1 MSQSPAQVPFGSDLR
16 AALVAMV
23 RKRVPES
30 EVEDI
35 VQQALTEAIESPHA
49 PKESEAFR
57 RWIFGVAKHKVIDY
71 HRRAGRETFD
81 MPEIAGNAA
90 PHVEADMLRWAERN
104 IPDSPENQKTLDW
117 MLREG
122 EGEKLESIAASEKM
136 PAPRVRQR
144 VSRLRRH
151 LKDNWQREVAL
162 LAALG
167 VVIGAIVFL
176 FLRDKDDP
184 SIKGDPN
191 VADPRA
197 FEMRKKAL
205 EQCNQAKWKECVDGL
220 DEAKRL
226 DPAGD
231 TAPAVKRAREDAAK
245 ALSPAP
251 QPSSNLDPAPTTAP
265 PEPTT
270 TAPAPSAIGSGFVPS
285 MRFGDPSSSDM
296 SDSLGTVPQP
306 KGKAPVLAKPR
317 APLPSK
323 SDSFGTPAVPGTT
336 PAPVPT
342 PSPQS
347 SAFAPASKEPEPSKD
362 VKAPAPTKAPA
373 PSKKG
378 GGGKPGVTS
387 DSFGSDFP
395 SKGSAK

>member
-1 MSQSPAQVPFGSDLR
+1 MTQPSAQVPFGNDLR

-49 PKESEAFR
+49 PKETEAFR

-81 MPEIAGNAA
+81 MPEVAGNAA

-176 FLRDKDDP
+176 FVRGKEDP
-184 SIKGDPN
+184 SIKGDPT

-197 FEMRKKAL
+197 FEMRKKAI

-251 QPSSNLDPAPTTAP
+251 QPSANPDPVPTTAP
-265 PEPTT
+265 PEPTSAKDPT
-270 TAPAPSAIGSGFVPS
+270 PAPSAIGSALAP
-285 MRFGDPSSSDM
+285 MNFGDPSSSDF
-296 SDSLGTVPQP
+296 SDSMGSIPQP
-306 KGKAPVLAKPR
+306 KGKSQAPRLAKPQ
-317 APLPSK
+317 APPPSK
-323 SDSFGTPAVPGTT
+323 ESKPDAFGTPAAPATT
-336 PAPVPT
+336 PAPF
-342 PSPQS
+342 S
-347 SAFAPASKEPEPSKD
+347 SSLPEPSKD
-362 VKAPAPTKAPA
+362 DGRKAPLPPTPKKA
-373 PSKKG
+373 
-378 GGGKPGVTS
+378 GGGKPGATKAGPS
-387 DSFGSDFP
+387 FDS
-395 SKGSAK
+395 K

>member
-1 MSQSPAQVPFGSDLR
+1 MSQPTAPVPFGNDLR

-23 RKRVPES
+23 KKRVPES

-35 VQQALTEAIESPHA
+35 VQQALTEALESPHA
-49 PKESEAFR
+49 PQETEAFR
-57 RWIFGVAKHKVIDY
+57 RWIFGVTKHKVIDY

-81 MPEIAGNAA
+81 LPEVAGNAA
-90 PHVEADMLRWAERN
+90 PHVEADMLRWAARN
-104 IPDSPENQKTLDW
+104 IPEGTENEKTLDW

-176 FLRDKDDP
+176 FVRAHGTSDDP
-184 SIKGDPN
+184 NINRDPN

-197 FEMRKKAL
+197 FEMRKRAL
-205 EQCNQAKWKECVDGL
+205 EQCNQSKWKECVDGL

-231 TAPAVKRAREDAAK
+231 TAPPVTRAREDAAK
-245 ALSPAP
+245 ALSPSPTPSAA
-251 QPSSNLDPAPTTAP
+251 PSSNVDPVPTTAP
-265 PEPTT
+265 PLDQKDPKTPT
-270 TAPAPSAIGSGFVPS
+270 PAPTGSGALFN
-285 MRFGDPSSSDM
+285 DPSTIDFGSD
-296 SDSLGTVPQP
+296 SVGSLGTTKQS
-306 KGKAPVLAKPR
+306 KAPTPRLAKPQ
-317 APLPSK
+317 APTKP
-323 SDSFGTPAVPGTT
+323 DS
-336 PAPVPT
+336 T
-342 PSPQS
+342 PSPASTEPPPPPRPAS
-347 SAFAPASKEPEPSKD
+347 SAFPAAPTKGGSGVTGGKKPASKAMD
-362 VKAPAPTKAPA
+362 
-373 PSKKG
+373 
-378 GGGKPGVTS
+378 
-387 DSFGSDFP
+387 FGS
-395 SKGSAK
+395 K

>member
-1 MSQSPAQVPFGSDLR
+1 MSQPTAPVPFGNDLR

-23 RKRVPES
+23 KKRVPES

-35 VQQALTEAIESPHA
+35 VQQALTEALESPHA
-49 PKESEAFR
+49 PQETEAFR
-57 RWIFGVAKHKVIDY
+57 RWIFGVTKHKVIDY

-81 MPEIAGNAA
+81 MPDVAGTAA

-104 IPDSPENQKTLDW
+104 VPEGVENQKTLDW

-167 VVIGAIVFL
+167 VVIGAVVFL
-176 FLRDKDDP
+176 FLRGKDDP
-184 SIKGDPN
+184 SIKGDPT

-231 TAPAVKRAREDAAK
+231 TAPPVTRAREDAAK
-245 ALSPAP
+245 ALSPSP
-251 QPSSNLDPAPTTAP
+251 TPSSNLDPIPTTAP
-265 PEPTT
+265 PLEQKEPKTKD
-270 TAPAPSAIGSGFVPS
+270 PAPIGSGS
-285 MRFGDPSSSDM
+285 MNFGSDGF
-296 SDSLGTVPQP
+296 DSLGSS
-306 KGKAPVLAKPR
+306 GSLGNSKAAKPT
-317 APLPSK
+317 AKPQAPSK
-323 SDSFGTPAVPGTT
+323 PDGFST
-336 PAPVPT
+336 PAPMSTEPPPPPRPASSAVPT
-342 PSPQS
+342 NPTKGATKSGVTGGKK
-347 SAFAPASKEPEPSKD
+347 PASKGFDSMDSK
-362 VKAPAPTKAPA
+362 
-373 PSKKG
+373 
-378 GGGKPGVTS
+378 
-387 DSFGSDFP
+387 
-395 SKGSAK
+395 

>member
-1 MSQSPAQVPFGSDLR
+1 MSQTTNAPFGNDLR

-49 PKESEAFR
+49 PKESEALR
-57 RWIFGVAKHKVIDY
+57 RWIFGVAKHKVVDY

-81 MPEIAGNAA
+81 MPDVAGNAA
-90 PHVEADMLRWAERN
+90 PHVEADLLRWAERN

-122 EGEKLESIAASEKM
+122 EGEKLESIAASEKL

-167 VVIGAIVFL
+167 VVIGVLVFVFTKL
-176 FLRDKDDP
+176 KSGP
-184 SIKGDPN
+184 EPITHDPN
-191 VADPRA
+191 IVDPRA
-197 FEMRKKAL
+197 IEIRKNAL
-205 EQCNQAKWKECVDGL
+205 QKCDASQWKECIDGL

-231 TAPAVKRAREDAAK
+231 TAPNVQKARDDASK
-245 ALSPAP
+245 AL
-251 QPSSNLDPAPTTAP
+251 TAP
-265 PEPTT
+265 P
-270 TAPAPSAIGSGFVPS
+270 APVPS
-285 MRFGDPSSSDM
+285 TSDSSSRFDTPPPL
-296 SDSLGTVPQP
+296 DSAGPKPTAIPTVLSSAWRAAEP
-306 KGKAPVLAKPR
+306 KSKESKEPGPNLAKP
-317 APLPSK
+317 APPSK
-323 SDSFGTPAVPGTT
+323 SDSFGTPPVPATT
-336 PAPVPT
+336 PAPTV
-342 PSPQS
+342 
-347 SAFAPASKEPEPSKD
+347 APPSKAM
-362 VKAPAPTKAPA
+362 KKPAAPTK
-373 PSKKG
+373 G
-378 GGGKPGVTS
+378 GGS
-387 DSFGSDFP
+387 DIDSIGT
-395 SKGSAK
+395 SAK

>member
-1 MSQSPAQVPFGSDLR
+1 MSQSPAHVPFGSDLR

-23 RKRVPES
+23 KKRVPES

-81 MPEIAGNAA
+81 MPDVAGNAA
-90 PHVEADMLRWAERN
+90 PHVEADLLRWAERN
-104 IPDSPENQKTLDW
+104 IPEGTENQKTLDW

-167 VVIGAIVFL
+167 VVIGVVVFL
-176 FLRDKDDP
+176 FVRSKDDP
-184 SIKGDPN
+184 SINRDPN
-191 VADPRA
+191 VADPRV
-197 FEMRKKAL
+197 FELRKNAL
-205 EQCNQAKWKECVDGL
+205 DQCAKSQWKECVDGL

-231 TAPAVKRAREDAAK
+231 TAPAVQRAREDAKK
-245 ALSPAP
+245 ALTPPPA
-251 QPSSNLDPAPTTAP
+251 PSSNLEPAPTTAP

-270 TAPAPSAIGSGFVPS
+270 MTPSPFA
-285 MRFGDPSSSDM
+285 
-296 SDSLGTVPQP
+296 SDSVIPSRAKGTP
-306 KGKAPVLAKPR
+306 LAKPQ
-317 APLPSK
+317 PQSK
-323 SDSFGTPAVPGTT
+323 VESVAKPAD
-336 PAPVPT
+336 T
-342 PSPQS
+342 PSPLS
-347 SAFAPASKEPEPSKD
+347 TTP
-362 VKAPAPTKAPA
+362 PAPTPM
-373 PSKKG
+373 PQSSG
-378 GGGKPGVTS
+378 
-387 DSFGSDFP
+387 FP
-395 SKGSAK
+395 SKAASPPTKSGGPKKPAGPVGKGFGGSGSDSMGFDSK